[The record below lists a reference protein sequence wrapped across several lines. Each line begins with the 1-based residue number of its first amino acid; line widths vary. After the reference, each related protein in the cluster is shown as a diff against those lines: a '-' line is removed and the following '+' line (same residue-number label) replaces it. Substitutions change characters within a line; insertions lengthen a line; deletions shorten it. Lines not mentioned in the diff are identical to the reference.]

1 MIRIPVDPYWE
12 NVKNTFLN
20 VQREWPV
27 WSDNMAIEMSVW
39 LAQEYGCT
47 MRGRKHLYFHFM
59 NEYDA
64 DMFVLKFSGKS

>member
-1 MIRIPVDPYWE
+1 MIKVPVDPYWE

-20 VQREWPV
+20 SKEQWLME
-27 WSDNMAIEMSVW
+27 SENLSNEMSVW

-47 MRGRKHLYFHFM
+47 MRGRKHLYFHFA

-64 DMFVLKFSGKS
+64 DMFVLKFSGKN